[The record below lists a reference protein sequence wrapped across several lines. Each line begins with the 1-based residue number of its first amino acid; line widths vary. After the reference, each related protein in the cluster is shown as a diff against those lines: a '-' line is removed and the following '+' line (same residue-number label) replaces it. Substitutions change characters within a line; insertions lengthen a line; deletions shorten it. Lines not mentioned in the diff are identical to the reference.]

1 MNSQT
6 IKEQIEHSIGQIEKG
21 IAAISTIVSDDVTAL
36 GDQGNIVQAQ
46 LQILGHR
53 RSKSSRIA
61 RNEIANEIHRHPY
74 AILGTVLAV
83 GALAAA
89 LLWRNDS
96 RH

>member
-6 IKEQIEHSIGQIEKG
+6 VKEQIEHSLGQIEKG
-21 IAAISTIVSDDVTAL
+21 IAVISTIVSDDVTAL
-36 GDQGNIVQAQ
+36 GDQRNFVQAK
-46 LQILGHR
+46 LQKLGHR
-53 RSKSSRIA
+53 LSRSSRIA
-61 RNEIANEIHRHPY
+61 RNEIASEIHRHPY
-74 AILGTVLAV
+74 AIFGTVLAL

>member
-6 IKEQIEHSIGQIEKG
+6 IKEQIEQSIGQIEKG

-36 GDQGNIVQAQ
+36 GDQRNVVQAQ
-46 LQILGHR
+46 LQQLGHR
-53 RSKSSRIA
+53 ISRSSRKA
-61 RNEIANEIHRHPY
+61 RNEIASGIHRHPY
-74 AILGTVLAV
+74 AIFGTVLAF